1 MAVSKTRFKRQESW
15 RLKRVKENWRRPR
28 GVTSRMRKE
37 KNGWPALVKAGRG
50 TSAATKG
57 RHPRG
62 LIERLVRNEA
72 DLEGLNPKL
81 HIVRLSGSLG
91 ERRRIIL
98 VERAKSLNIHIA
110 NPGKEET
117 RPVGEEPTETEA
129 APTRESQEPV
139 IQERSE
145 DKEVHHELTT
155 EPGANSKS
163 ESSPARPEQE
173 DVER

>member
-1 MAVSKTRFKRQESW
+1 MAPSKTRFKRQESW

-37 KNGWPALVKAGRG
+37 KKGWPALVKAGRG
-50 TSAATKG
+50 SAASTRG

-72 DLEGLNPKL
+72 DLEGLNPKV
-81 HIVRLSGSLG
+81 HIIRLSRQLG
-91 ERRRIIL
+91 ERRRIVL

-117 RPVGEEPTETEA
+117 RPVGEEVKETETPA
-129 APTRESQEPV
+129 ITESPRPQTGKSTE
-139 IQERSE
+139 I
-145 DKEVHHELTT
+145 EVQHELES
-155 EPGANSKS
+155 EPGASAKS
-163 ESSPARPEQE
+163 QAKEITDEEDAES
-173 DVER
+173 

>member
-1 MAVSKTRFKRQESW
+1 MAASRTRFKRQESW

-37 KNGWPALVKAGRG
+37 KKGWPALVKAGRG
-50 TSAATKG
+50 SAASTRG

-72 DLEGLNPKL
+72 DLEGLNPKV
-81 HIVRLSGSLG
+81 HIIRLSGRLG
-91 ERRRIIL
+91 ERRRIVL

-117 RPVGEEPTETEA
+117 RPLGEEPKETETPAIE
-129 APTRESQEPV
+129 ESPGPQTGK
-139 IQERSE
+139 SA
-145 DKEVHHELTT
+145 EVEVQHELDS
-155 EPGANSKS
+155 EPGVSTTSQAKGITD
-163 ESSPARPEQE
+163 EE
-173 DVER
+173 DVQS

>member
-1 MAVSKTRFKRQESW
+1 MAASRTRFKRQESW

-37 KNGWPALVKAGRG
+37 KKGWPALVKAGRG
-50 TSAATKG
+50 SAASTRG

-72 DLEGLNPKL
+72 DLEGLNPKV
-81 HIVRLSGSLG
+81 HIIRLSAQWG
-91 ERRRIIL
+91 ERRRIVL

-117 RPVGEEPTETEA
+117 RPVGEGLKETETSSIE
-129 APTRESQEPV
+129 ESPIPETGK
-139 IQERSE
+139 IA
-145 DKEVHHELTT
+145 EVEVQHELES
-155 EPGANSKS
+155 EPGLSTTTQAKEITDEEDDKS
-163 ESSPARPEQE
+163 
-173 DVER
+173 

>member
-1 MAVSKTRFKRQESW
+1 MPASRTRFKRQESW

-37 KNGWPALVKAGRG
+37 KKGWPALVKAGRG
-50 TSAATKG
+50 SAASTRG

-72 DLEGLNPKL
+72 DLEGLNPKV
-81 HIVRLSGSLG
+81 HIIRLSGRLG
-91 ERRRIIL
+91 ERRRTVL

-117 RPVGEEPTETEA
+117 RPLGEEPKETETPAIE
-129 APTRESQEPV
+129 ESPGPQTGK
-139 IQERSE
+139 SA
-145 DKEVHHELTT
+145 EVEVQHELDS
-155 EPGANSKS
+155 EPGVSTASQAKGITD
-163 ESSPARPEQE
+163 EE
-173 DVER
+173 DVQS

>member
-1 MAVSKTRFKRQESW
+1 MVASRTRFRRQESW

-37 KNGWPALVKAGRG
+37 KKGWPALVKAGRG
-50 TSAATKG
+50 SAASTRG

-72 DLEGLNPKL
+72 DLEGLNPKV
-81 HIVRLSGSLG
+81 HIIRLSGRLG
-91 ERRRIIL
+91 ERRRIVL

-117 RPVGEEPTETEA
+117 RPVGEEPRETETPAIEETSR
-129 APTRESQEPV
+129 PGPETG
-139 IQERSE
+139 RSA
-145 DKEVHHELTT
+145 EVEVQHELES
-155 EPGANSKS
+155 EPGASTKS
-163 ESSPARPEQE
+163 QAKEITDEEDAES
-173 DVER
+173 